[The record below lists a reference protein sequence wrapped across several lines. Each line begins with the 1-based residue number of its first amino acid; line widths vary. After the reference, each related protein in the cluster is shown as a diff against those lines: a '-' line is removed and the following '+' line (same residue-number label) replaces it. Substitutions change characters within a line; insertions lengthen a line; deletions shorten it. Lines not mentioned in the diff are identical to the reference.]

1 MTFDAPARRDAPHRR
16 MLVVED
22 ETLLGDALGAW
33 FEACGFAVER
43 AKSLAEAR
51 IQLAGAP
58 FDATL
63 LDVRLPD
70 GDGLSLLESVRPTR
84 TVVISA
90 TPDED
95 RYLRLGVLHHLPK
108 PLELREL
115 ERLVLDIATEEDAA

>member
-1 MTFDAPARRDAPHRR
+1 MALDTPALRDVSCRR

-22 ETLLGDALGAW
+22 EPLLGEALGAW
-33 FEACGFAVER
+33 FRARGFEVER
-43 AKSLAEAR
+43 ARSLAEAR

-58 FDATL
+58 FHATL

-70 GDGLSLLESVRPTR
+70 GDGLSLLASVRPTR

-95 RYLRLGVLHHLPK
+95 RYQQMGVLHHLPK
-108 PLELREL
+108 PLELRQL
-115 ERLVLDIATEEDAA
+115 ERLVRDIAAETDAA